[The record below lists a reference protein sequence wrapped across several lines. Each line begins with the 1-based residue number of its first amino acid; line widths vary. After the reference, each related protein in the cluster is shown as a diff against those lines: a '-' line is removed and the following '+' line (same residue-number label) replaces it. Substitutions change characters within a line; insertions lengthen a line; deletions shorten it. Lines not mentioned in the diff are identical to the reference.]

1 MQEHFVSHVSA
12 RAKARDTI
20 IACVT
25 LVIISCTSGSTS
37 DGSWAGERTEEGEV
51 LTVRTIQG
59 QVWSGN
65 ARLEEEISIGSNEEG
80 PYLFEMITDMRVY
93 DLDGQFI
100 RNIGGPGEGPGEFRI
115 PSQVVIDERANRIGA
130 GRTRISRATNPLSIS
145 WCRMIWE

>member
-1 MQEHFVSHVSA
+1 M
-12 RAKARDTI
+12 
-20 IACVT
+20 
-25 LVIISCTSGSTS
+25 
-37 DGSWAGERTEEGEV
+37 

-80 PYLFEMITDMRVY
+80 PYLFEMITDIEADSEHIYVLDGRASTLRVY